1 MRGTAV
7 MLSSKKPLVPETH
20 LTSASQSASR
30 ESLRSYDGI
39 AHQGMF
45 AVPKFLREAVAAETR
60 VITREEPLF
69 VV

>member
-1 MRGTAV
+1 
-7 MLSSKKPLVPETH
+7 MLCCPSPPSEIDRRIAERITG
-20 LTSASQSASR
+20 
-30 ESLRSYDGI
+30 ELRSYDGI

-60 VITREEPLF
+60 VITRTEPLF